1 MKEIIK
7 NNKKSMAI
15 VSLVIALFVAVW
27 QNGGLDGVIINV
39 PGSDPIE
46 VEIPKGCNCD
56 ECICEKDQ
64 CDCDGNGC
72 SCPDCLKIT

>member
-15 VSLVIALFVAVW
+15 VSLVIALFIAVW

-46 VEIPKGCNCD
+46 LKLPEGCDCD
-56 ECICEKDQ
+56 ECSCKEGA
-64 CDCDGNGC
+64 CDCSDSVCTCFN
-72 SCPDCLKIT
+72 CLKIT

>member
-46 VEIPKGCNCD
+46 VEIPKGCDCD

-72 SCPDCLKIT
+72 SCPDCLKLT

>member
-46 VEIPKGCNCD
+46 LKLPEGCDCD
-56 ECICEKDQ
+56 ECSCKEGA
-64 CDCDGNGC
+64 CDCSDGVCTCFN
-72 SCPDCLKIT
+72 CLKIT

>member
-46 VEIPKGCNCD
+46 VEIPKGCDCD

>member
-72 SCPDCLKIT
+72 SCPDCLKLT

>member
-15 VSLVIALFVAVW
+15 VSLVIALFIAVW

-46 VEIPKGCNCD
+46 LKLPEGCDCD
-56 ECICEKDQ
+56 ECSCKEGA
-64 CDCDGNGC
+64 CDCSDGVCTCFN
-72 SCPDCLKIT
+72 CLKIT

>member
-39 PGSDPIE
+39 PGSDPIK

-64 CDCDGNGC
+64 
-72 SCPDCLKIT
+72 